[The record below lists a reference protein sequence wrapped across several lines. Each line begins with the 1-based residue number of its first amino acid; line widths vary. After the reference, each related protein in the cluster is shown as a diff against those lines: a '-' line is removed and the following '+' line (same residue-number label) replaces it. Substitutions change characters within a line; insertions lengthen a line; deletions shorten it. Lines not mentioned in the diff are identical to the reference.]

1 MMGHMPGEGFLASLE
16 KRLERVAWNFTP
28 SEIANVLW
36 AYATLGVM
44 PSAGVVGLLE
54 GQLRAVAGQ
63 LNHQDIFMT
72 LWAACFLSI
81 GSPDVACKLARA
93 LGQRAL
99 ALAEMPQYKKEDLA
113 QMHQFIVACSL
124 DLTLRASVPSS
135 VLELQGRMAPSCRA
149 AFAECDVT
157 ESRTQQQVSDT
168 LRSMGMAVE
177 DEYICP
183 LSGYSIDMLV
193 RDVDASEQRRTGQAQ
208 KGWAVEFDGPHHFLS
223 NKSPNGATLIKQR
236 HLQLLGYALVNVAY
250 WEWNGLRPGQRED
263 YLRRRLQ
270 IEPGTIGGNMGR
282 EASSEGHADAIGSAD
297 IVHSITSGEDASD
310 ESEEEAGAVV
320 LPPAEEVRPEGEKVT
335 EAISKQELQTEE
347 TQEMDAEIARL
358 KATLAAAEVAKLKA
372 ELAAA
377 EEARRSACQ
386 QLEERE
392 REREEQEEQSRR
404 RKEEERKEMER
415 RKEEERREMERRKEE
430 ERQQLERKREEEKQ
444 QLERRKQEERKE
456 MERRKEEERK
466 EMERRKEEERREME
480 RRKEEERQ
488 QLERRKEEERKRLEK
503 REEEERQLLE
513 RRKEEERRQ
522 MEALRVEREREAAER
537 AEQEK
542 EAARLLALKREAEE
556 AAAKAAEERRQM
568 EATRAARKRE
578 LAAEREAEAARLR
591 ATKKKE
597 EEARAAK
604 KKEEDKKKKAKRG
617 QAVTQRETA
626 KPKRGKAGRADRGRS
641 EFWQVLWE
649 FVTWSVAALALFVL
663 VYVLSQYRQM
673 RAKMPKQAPNGHKM
687 PMFWCLVGHQKRED
701 MLQVMPR
708 VDDGPEWSHEEKK
721 ELAPIMVPC
730 GPFQFAWSVLFPPS
744 APDPGRTPTFWFW
757 SQIGWYQKNDGML
770 YPLKHPCGVPT
781 VVPNSKRP
789 SAHSVLRRASD
800 VHTLLRN
807 LTLLSCSGCGASGRV
822 S

>member
-1 MMGHMPGEGFLASLE
+1 
-16 KRLERVAWNFTP
+16 
-28 SEIANVLW
+28 
-36 AYATLGVM
+36 
-44 PSAGVVGLLE
+44 
-54 GQLRAVAGQ
+54 
-63 LNHQDIFMT
+63 
-72 LWAACFLSI
+72 
-81 GSPDVACKLARA
+81 
-93 LGQRAL
+93 
-99 ALAEMPQYKKEDLA
+99 
-113 QMHQFIVACSL
+113 
-124 DLTLRASVPSS
+124 
-135 VLELQGRMAPSCRA
+135 
-149 AFAECDVT
+149 
-157 ESRTQQQVSDT
+157 
-168 LRSMGMAVE
+168 
-177 DEYICP
+177 
-183 LSGYSIDMLV
+183 
-193 RDVDASEQRRTGQAQ
+193 
-208 KGWAVEFDGPHHFLS
+208 
-223 NKSPNGATLIKQR
+223 
-236 HLQLLGYALVNVAY
+236 
-250 WEWNGLRPGQRED
+250 
-263 YLRRRLQ
+263 
-270 IEPGTIGGNMGR
+270 
-282 EASSEGHADAIGSAD
+282 
-297 IVHSITSGEDASD
+297 
-310 ESEEEAGAVV
+310 
-320 LPPAEEVRPEGEKVT
+320 
-335 EAISKQELQTEE
+335 
-347 TQEMDAEIARL
+347 
-358 KATLAAAEVAKLKA
+358 
-372 ELAAA
+372 
-377 EEARRSACQ
+377 
-386 QLEERE
+386 
-392 REREEQEEQSRR
+392 
-404 RKEEERKEMER
+404 
-415 RKEEERREMERRKEE
+415 
-430 ERQQLERKREEEKQ
+430 
-444 QLERRKQEERKE
+444 
-456 MERRKEEERK
+456 
-466 EMERRKEEERREME
+466 ME

-503 REEEERQLLE
+503 REEEERQQLE

-537 AEQEK
+537 AEREN
-542 EAARLLALKREAEE
+542 EAARLLTLKREAEV

-617 QAVTQRETA
+617 PAVTQRETA

-708 VDDGPEWSHEEKK
+708 VDDGPEWSQEEKK